1 MNSRQQLIRELR
13 RNLESTENPRLF
25 MALLIAI
32 TGMTGFIASVILL
45 HFGLHTLWLRYLIAG
60 SIAYLVFLAMLYQW
74 THWRSAD
81 GLDLSGFI
89 PSTSPGQDAAP
100 AGEALGQ
107 IHDGGHLPLAAGAGP
122 LYLLFILLALIASCA
137 WVITSAPELMA
148 EMLLDSAVVAGVY
161 RRLRHRDRRSWIGTA
176 LRGTARPFLVVLLVL
191 MAVGWIAQKSHPEA
205 VTLGEVLHAKR

>member
-45 HFGLHTLWLRYLIAG
+45 HLGLHTLWLRYLIAG

-81 GLDLSGFI
+81 GLDLSGLA
-89 PSTSPGQDAAP
+89 PSSPCHDTAP
-100 AGEALGQ
+100 ASETLG
-107 IHDGGHLPLAAGAGP
+107 HVHELPLAAEAGP

-137 WVITSAPELMA
+137 WIITSAPELLA

-161 RRLRHRDRRSWIGTA
+161 RRLRHRDRRSWIGSA

-191 MAVGWIAQKSHPEA
+191 MAVGWIAQQSHPEA